1 MVVKTNY
8 KDIQTISFSI
18 CRLFRTGGPLKTML
32 ICAVSWLNWNPLV
45 KWQHKDLALI
55 KEKRTEKGSTDC
67 LSFQIACGK
76 NELLG
81 DGW

>member
-1 MVVKTNY
+1 
-8 KDIQTISFSI
+8 
-18 CRLFRTGGPLKTML
+18 ML

-45 KWQHKDLALI
+45 KQQHKDLALI